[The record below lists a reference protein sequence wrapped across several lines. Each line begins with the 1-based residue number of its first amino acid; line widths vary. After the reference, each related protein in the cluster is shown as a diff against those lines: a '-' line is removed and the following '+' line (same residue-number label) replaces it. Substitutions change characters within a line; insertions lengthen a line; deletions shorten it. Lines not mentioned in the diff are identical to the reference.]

1 MSNYSFKI
9 YNHLTILTLVLL
21 SGLGSCT
28 KDDIITSAEKKLNF
42 SEPEISFD
50 TIFTQ
55 TGSITRN
62 IKIYNPHSNDI
73 SIESIRLL
81 HADSSEFLLNVNG
94 VSSSTFSNIHIAADD
109 SIYIFLQALL
119 DENTVDTLVGT
130 TDSLII
136 SYNTNV
142 DFIPITVS
150 GQDVIYCGSETSGS
164 ITLSSAKPYIIKDSL
179 VINQGDTL
187 TIEAGVRVYLHK
199 YANLI
204 INGTLLINGTHDKP
218 VTFSSNRIEQAFEML
233 PGQWGSIIFSKTS
246 TNNTINYAIIQN
258 GVNGLLIYGTEES
271 QVSLSLHNTIIRR
284 MSSNVIFAQN
294 ASIESSNCV
303 LAQANNYIMALQGG
317 TYSFKHI
324 TIVNTG
330 TISGRNYVPSV
341 NISNYN
347 LSTESSLLLESFSCA
362 NSIIVG
368 KMKNEIEISS
378 LNEESLPVSF
388 SNCLVKQDI
397 TGDLAEYFT
406 ESFEYDAT
414 ENLFRNIHEDIFT
427 LDTLSQA
434 QDTGNIEIATDVPL
448 DIREQSRI
456 EDGKPDLGA
465 YEFFSNE

>member
-1 MSNYSFKI
+1 MLNYSFKSH
-9 YNHLTILTLVLL
+9 NQLTILILSILL
-21 SGLGSCT
+21 GLYSCA
-28 KDDIITSAEKKLNF
+28 KDDMITSAEKKLNY
-42 SEPEISFD
+42 SGTEISFD

-62 IKIYNPHSNDI
+62 LKIYNHHSKGI
-73 SIESIRLL
+73 YIESIRLF

-94 VSSSTFSNIHIAADD
+94 VSGSTFSNIHIAAND

-150 GQDVIYCGSETSGS
+150 GQDVIYCDSVSSGS

-204 INGTLLINGTHDKP
+204 INGTLLINGTYDKP

-233 PGQWGSIIFSKTS
+233 PGQWGSIIFSETS
-246 TNNTINYAIIQN
+246 TYNSINYAIIQN
-258 GVNGLLIYGTEES
+258 GVNGLLMYGNEES
-271 QVSLSLHNTIIRR
+271 QISLSLHNTIIRR
-284 MSSNVIFAQN
+284 MSSNSIFAQN
-294 ASIESSNCV
+294 AHIESSNCV
-303 LAQANNYIMALQGG
+303 FAQANNYIMALQGG

-330 TISGRNYVPSV
+330 TISGRNYVPS
-341 NISNYN
+341 ISLSNYN
-347 LSTESSLLLESFSCA
+347 LSTENNLLLESFSCA

-368 KMKNEIEISS
+368 KMKNEIEIVS

-388 SNCLVKQDI
+388 TNCLVKQDVS
-397 TGDLAEYFT
+397 GDLADYFS
-406 ESFEYDAT
+406 ESFEYDA
-414 ENLFRNIHEDIFT
+414 EKNLFRNIQEDNFA

-434 QDTGNIEIATDVPL
+434 KDTGNIQIAQDVPL
-448 DIREQSRI
+448 DIREQSRL
-456 EDGKPDLGA
+456 EDTKPDLGT
-465 YEFFSNE
+465 YEFFSKK